1 MVSTFV
7 RTLSPAPYPFA
18 QGDLITRV
26 LDCRPDGILTNAD
39 DRVRGR
45 FVEEPRVNNDRL
57 SHKPETS
64 RQLHRQ
70 LLDHDL
76 Q

>member
-1 MVSTFV
+1 M
-7 RTLSPAPYPFA
+7 A
-18 QGDLITRV
+18 
-26 LDCRPDGILTNAD
+26 CLTNAD
-39 DRVRGR
+39 DRVRGG
-45 FVEEPRVNNDRL
+45 FLEEPRVNNDRL